1 MIPIPRIPDHIP
13 RGDWQVILAHS
24 EYQNAKM
31 TAYHLRITDKRVYAV
46 LKKYESKFLYDALK
60 EWREQIVAA

>member
-31 TAYHLRITDKRVYAV
+31 TAYHLRITDKRVYGI
-46 LKKYESKFLYDALK
+46 LRKYDFEFVEGALK
-60 EWREQIVAA
+60 EWSEQREAA